1 MKFLSEI
8 AVALTK
14 STYPVRS
21 LILSP
26 WKLLKFSCI
35 TGDLQQPQSQ
45 SFVMNLY
52 TACFYKRKVNKHSQ
66 IQLTHYCPVLLIY
79 TP

>member
-1 MKFLSEI
+1 MFVKHLMLLTAHFLMKFLSEI

-14 STYPVRS
+14 NTYPVRS

-35 TGDLQQPQSQ
+35 TGDLQQP
-45 SFVMNLY
+45 
-52 TACFYKRKVNKHSQ
+52 
-66 IQLTHYCPVLLIY
+66 
-79 TP
+79 

>member
-1 MKFLSEI
+1 MFVKHLILIVTNCAFFNEVLSEI

-14 STYPVRS
+14 STYPVWS

-35 TGDLQQPQSQ
+35 TGDLQQP
-45 SFVMNLY
+45 
-52 TACFYKRKVNKHSQ
+52 
-66 IQLTHYCPVLLIY
+66 
-79 TP
+79 